1 MSGFVGIFNR
11 DGRPVGGDRVVR
23 RMLDA
28 IAFRGPDASHVW
40 MDGPVALGHC
50 LLRTTPESV
59 DEWQPHHLRDEGLS
73 IVFDGRIDNREE
85 LLERFDRERVSPTA
99 DFDAAFALTAYQL
112 WGEECPAQLL
122 GDFAFVVWDARRR
135 RLFCARDVLGLKPFY
150 YHRTP
155 DLFLFASEPQAL
167 LRHPAVSRRPN
178 EGMVGEYLSVVTSV
192 EDTLFADIQRLP
204 PASRLSVSA
213 DRCRL
218 DKHWEIEPTRE
229 IRYTTVAEYGEHLRS
244 LVSEAIRGRLRSC
257 SKVAVMLSGGVD
269 SSSILGLAT
278 SLVRQG
284 AVDTNVVALSLVA
297 PEGVVDESPYIDQVV
312 AMHGCRAHKFPGDS
326 PPPAEYRRAAR
337 LRADVPPWPNGRLAC
352 ALKQGAR
359 QSGVRVLLTGLWGD
373 EWFGGSYYYCADL
386 FRSMRWLALVEKV
399 RTQSRVLE
407 VTVPGPLLKVMI
419 WPLLS
424 RAMRRHV
431 KRLIGRDG
439 MPSWIRRDFAQRIG
453 LADRLYPIDPDPAF
467 PTIAQRDI
475 HRTVTSGLATLA
487 TEEEERTAAEFG
499 VETRHPFADRR
510 IMEFGMAIPEDLRW
524 RDGVRKFI
532 LREAMREYLP
542 DEVRCRLTSADAA
555 PIFVPPLRGFLNQ
568 GLLDAP
574 AIERQGWVDFGE
586 ARALCADMLDRHAN
600 GDATYAD
607 AIWPLWSIA
616 GVEIWMQEVVDRTAI
631 EEDSCEKTL
640 TRV

>member
-1 MSGFVGIFNR
+1 MSGIVGIFNR
-11 DGRPVGGDRVVR
+11 DGRPVGDDRVVR

-59 DEWQPHHLRDEGLS
+59 DEWQPHHLCDEGLS
-73 IVFDGRIDNREE
+73 MVFDGRIDNREE
-85 LLERFDRERVSPTA
+85 LVERFDRERVSPIA

-178 EGMVGEYLSVVTSV
+178 EGMVGEYLSVVTSLD
-192 EDTLFADIQRLP
+192 DTLFADIQRLP
-204 PASRLSVSA
+204 PARRLSVSA
-213 DRCRL
+213 EDCRV
-218 DKHWEIEPTRE
+218 DKHWEIDFTKE
-229 IRYTTVAEYGEHLRS
+229 IRYKTIDEYGDQLRTV
-244 LVSEAIRGRLRSC
+244 LRDAVRARLRSC
-257 SKVAVMLSGGVD
+257 STVGVMLSGGVD
-269 SSSILGLAT
+269 SSSLVGMAT
-278 SLVRQG
+278 SLARDG
-284 AVDTNVVALSLVA
+284 AVTTRCEAFSVVGMD
-297 PEGVVDESPYIDQVV
+297 GVLDESRYIGQVV
-312 AMHGCRAHKFPGDS
+312 RMNGCRAHTFAGEA
-326 PPPAEYRRAAR
+326 PPIDHYRRGAR
-337 LRADVPPWPNGRLAC
+337 MRADVPPWPNGRLAC

-359 QSGVRVLLTGLWGD
+359 QKGVRVLLTGMWGD
-373 EWFGGSYYYCADL
+373 EWFGGSYYDCADL
-386 FRSMRWLALVEKV
+386 FRSFRWLTLIYKV
-399 RTQSRVLE
+399 RTQARFPE
-407 VTVPGPLLKVMI
+407 VPIPSPLPKILL

-424 RAMRRHV
+424 KPWR
-431 KRLIGRDG
+431 KRIKVLIGRDG
-439 MPSWIRRDFAQRIG
+439 VPRWVHTEFARRIG
-453 LADRLYPIDPDPAF
+453 LADRLYSPDPEPSF
-467 PTIAQRDI
+467 PTIAQRSIYQD
-475 HRTVTSGLATLA
+475 VLSGLATLA
-487 TEEEERTAAEFG
+487 TEEEDRTAAEFG

-555 PIFVPPLRGFLNQ
+555 PIFVPLLRGFLDQ

-586 ARALCADMLDRHAN
+586 ARALCADMFARHAN
-600 GDATYAD
+600 RDATYAD

-616 GVEIWMQEVVDRTAI
+616 GVEIWMQEVVDRTAT
-631 EEDSCEKTL
+631 EEDSCEKMT